1 MYNSKAGF
9 EWSPFQVWW
18 CTLFN
23 SAIDQRLERLVLCI
37 MRKTLGWQPTIHQCL
52 QFHCSSCQSIN
63 TNIAI
68 YEVYLSTWYINNVRV
83 IHAQH
88 AKTVVFFSADA
99 QHGTYC
105 WDLSVQ
111 LSICWLV
118 TVMYCTETVK
128 SNLTKSIFAF
138 LWLSKAVTY
147 LPVVTFCGL
156 RQVSARA
163 HALAKLCACVR
174 PGSVPYKSSGCPRL
188 WHLFSQSV
196 RHFHSVSQH
205 LLTST

>member
-1 MYNSKAGF
+1 MKSLPSVMMHSVQLCYRSTTWKTGAVYYAEKVGMTTYYTPMSSVPLQQLPIYQHQHSNLWGLPEYLVHQQCESNS
-9 EWSPFQVWW
+9 
-18 CTLFN
+18 CTACKN
-23 SAIDQRLERLVLCI
+23 S
-37 MRKTLGWQPTIHQCL
+37 
-52 QFHCSSCQSIN
+52 S
-63 TNIAI
+63 
-68 YEVYLSTWYINNVRV
+68 
-83 IHAQH
+83 
-88 AKTVVFFSADA
+88 FFSADA

-147 LPVVTFCGL
+147 LPVVTFCSL

-163 HALAKLCACVR
+163 HALAKLCACAR